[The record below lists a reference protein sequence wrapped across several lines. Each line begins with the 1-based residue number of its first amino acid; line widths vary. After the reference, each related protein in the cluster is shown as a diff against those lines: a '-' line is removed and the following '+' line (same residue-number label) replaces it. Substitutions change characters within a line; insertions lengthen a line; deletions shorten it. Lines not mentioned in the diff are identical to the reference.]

1 MADAARDIED
11 IKASDRPAGG
21 EPKLEMTGE
30 GDDDDIGSPDHPP
43 PQTADGLEVGTVSK
57 EEIDKYKIY
66 GYNKCNMKLG
76 VGEAEA
82 KRQRRMVK
90 YNSYAVE
97 SKLKSSLMNW
107 FHWSKNK

>member
-1 MADAARDIED
+1 MGDSAKDMEGIQAVNPP
-11 IKASDRPAGG
+11 SGG
-21 EPKLEMTGE
+21 ELKLEMKSN
-30 GDDDDIGSPDHPP
+30 DSSPNQLSSSSSS
-43 PQTADGLEVGTVSK
+43 PQMTIETVNK

-66 GYNKCNMKLG
+66 GYNKSNVRIG
-76 VGEAEA
+76 VGDAES

>member
-1 MADAARDIED
+1 MADAARDVED
-11 IKASDRPAGG
+11 IKASDQAVGG
-21 EPKLEMTGE
+21 ESKLEMTG
-30 GDDDDIGSPDHPP
+30 DDNDIGSSNHHP
-43 PQTADGLEVGTVSK
+43 PQTADALDVGTVSK

>member
-1 MADAARDIED
+1 MVNYTHNTEG
-11 IKASDRPAGG
+11 IKVANPPSGG
-21 EPKLEMTGE
+21 ELKLEMKGN
-30 GDDDDIGSPDHPP
+30 DSSPNQLSSSSSSSSS
-43 PQTADGLEVGTVSK
+43 PQVTIETVNK

-66 GYNKCNMKLG
+66 GYNKSNDRIG
-76 VGEAEA
+76 VAMRS

>member
-1 MADAARDIED
+1 MADAARDID
-11 IKASDRPAGG
+11 DVKASDRPSGG
-21 EPKLEMTGE
+21 EPKLQMKS
-30 GDDDDIGSPDHPP
+30 DDSNGSSSNQPP
-43 PQTADGLEVGTVSK
+43 PQTEDALTVGTASK

-76 VGEAEA
+76 VGDAEA

>member
-1 MADAARDIED
+1 MGDSAKDTEG
-11 IKASDRPAGG
+11 IKVANPPSGG
-21 EPKLEMTGE
+21 ELKLEMKGN
-30 GDDDDIGSPDHPP
+30 DSSPNQLSSSSSSSSS
-43 PQTADGLEVGTVSK
+43 PQVTIETVNK

-66 GYNKCNMKLG
+66 GYNKSNDRIG
-76 VGEAEA
+76 VGDAES